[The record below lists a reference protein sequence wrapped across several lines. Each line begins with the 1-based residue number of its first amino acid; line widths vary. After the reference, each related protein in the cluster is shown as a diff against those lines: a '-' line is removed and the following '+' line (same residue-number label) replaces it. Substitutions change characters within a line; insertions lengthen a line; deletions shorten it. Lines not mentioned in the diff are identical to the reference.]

1 MWNKLAGPFREFG
14 LADGALYA
22 ADRVLRRISPK
33 LGLYVYELMVQPIGG
48 KALLP
53 PNLAKNL
60 SFVDIV
66 RGDPALDLMPARPE
80 IKQARF
86 DQGAIC
92 LGVYRKGNLIGF
104 AWFCFRAYEEDEVRC
119 TYQLAQPDCSVFD
132 FDFYV
137 FPEHRMGIGFLAVWH
152 GANEYLR
159 ARGIRYT
166 FSRLTRFNVASRRA
180 HAHLG
185 WKCVGRAIFLQAW
198 KLELMLSSLA
208 PFTFLSWSGT
218 LRPKLRLRPDA
229 LVSTRAGTAAD
240 VP

>member
-104 AWFCFRAYEEDEVRC
+104 AWFCFRAYE
-119 TYQLAQPDCSVFD
+119 AGSFGMSVAF
-132 FDFYV
+132 V
-137 FPEHRMGIGFLAVWH
+137 PTQGNRSLIGVLF
-152 GANEYLR
+152 
-159 ARGIRYT
+159 
-166 FSRLTRFNVASRRA
+166 
-180 HAHLG
+180 
-185 WKCVGRAIFLQAW
+185 
-198 KLELMLSSLA
+198 
-208 PFTFLSWSGT
+208 
-218 LRPKLRLRPDA
+218 
-229 LVSTRAGTAAD
+229 
-240 VP
+240 